1 MAVKLS
7 FDERMWLLK
16 CYWRME
22 NVVEVQRLW
31 RVEFG
36 TLPPTRVTITR
47 IRDKFEVDE
56 MVQDV
61 LKGRCGR
68 KRSSTDNESTDAV
81 MQVFARS
88 PKKSLRQCFREIGI
102 EKSIVHRIMRAQNRK
117 PYIPRLVHVRR
128 RCWECTMA
136 GGHFEHAQA

>member
-7 FDERMWLLK
+7 FDERKWLLK

-22 NVVEVQRLW
+22 SVVEVQRLW
-31 RVEFG
+31 RVEFS

-47 IRDKFEVDE
+47 IRDKFEVNGKA
-56 MVQDV
+56 QDV

-68 KRSSTDNESTDAV
+68 KRSSTDNESADAV

-88 PKKSLRQCFREIGI
+88 PKKSLRQCFCEVGI
-102 EKSIVHRIMRAQNRK
+102 RNPVFIE
-117 PYIPRLVHVRR
+117 
-128 RCWECTMA
+128 
-136 GGHFEHAQA
+136 F